1 MLGVEPGAGVAAG
14 VGDHDRHQGR
24 DGGGLE
30 KNLNYTI
37 YNIAGPKAQN
47 SRDIAISGSFPHL
60 AQSSA
65 FPQSSETLGVIEGN
79 ASVSSRGL
87 LHLLSPRNLGV
98 LVKTKYQE
106 RRLFN
111 CKHFDKFNLTWYFS
125 PSALLVTGI
134 KIPSMSAYRAGV
146 WLGKRNQLSSGFLG
160 QSGLFHER

>member
-1 MLGVEPGAGVAAG
+1 MLGVEPGAGVGAR

-47 SRDIAISGSFPHL
+47 SRDIAISSSFPHL

-65 FPQSSETLGVIEGN
+65 FPQSSEALSVIESN
-79 ASVSSRGL
+79 ASVSGRGL

-98 LVKTKYQE
+98 LVKTKCQE
-106 RRLFN
+106 RRLVTLSILT
-111 CKHFDKFNLTWYFS
+111 NLIS
-125 PSALLVTGI
+125 PGI
-134 KIPSMSAYRAGV
+134 SRPLHSWSLASKSHQCRHTERG
-146 WLGKRNQLSSGFLG
+146 
-160 QSGLFHER
+160 SGLENGIT

>member
-24 DGGGLE
+24 DSGGLE
-30 KNLNYTI
+30 KNLTNYLQ
-37 YNIAGPKAQN
+37 YSRVCPKAQN

-65 FPQSSETLGVIEGN
+65 FPQSSETLSVIEGN
-79 ASVSSRGL
+79 ASVSGRGL

-106 RRLFN
+106 RRLVTLSILT
-111 CKHFDKFNLTWYFS
+111 NLIS
-125 PSALLVTGI
+125 PGI
-134 KIPSMSAYRAGV
+134 SRPLHSWSLASKSHQCRHTERG
-146 WLGKRNQLSSGFLG
+146 
-160 QSGLFHER
+160 SGLENGIT